1 MYFTTKENSFEF
13 ISSKVDKL
21 DPDLHS
27 FYLLN
32 PDPHSEKL
40 LDPDRHKIKRRIH
53 SPNVKSIFL
62 TKLFSC
68 TKSFGRE
75 DNFNPFV
82 TIVLLLV
89 HGRSKVL
96 LSSLT
101 VNFNSCSLERVTC
114 HVT

>member
-32 PDPHSEKL
+32 PDLHSEKL

-53 SPNVKSIFL
+53 SPTVKSIFL

-68 TKSFGRE
+68 TKSIGRE
-75 DNFNPFV
+75 DNFKSIYNNDMDCGKFWK
-82 TIVLLLV
+82 LKL
-89 HGRSKVL
+89 H
-96 LSSLT
+96 
-101 VNFNSCSLERVTC
+101 C
-114 HVT
+114 